1 MVARCQIWLYSENKI
16 KSWAIESLVQFLT
29 DRQESNFIEFRCG
42 ECCRRSTSFSVIKG
56 HIERVYRNEIE
67 AMRNRRYVER
77 AFSILI
83 SYLNLVLFVLLSLML
98 SDAPLPRSIVNVTD
112 LCVSEWRAVS
122 RMLPQ
127 ISETSL
133 NSDEHPRV
141 GPSNATRDYLQRTAR
156 HSSS

>member
-42 ECCRRSTSFSVIKG
+42 ECCRRSTSFSVIKW
-56 HIERVYRNEIE
+56 HIERVHRNAIE
-67 AMRNRRYVER
+67 AMRNRR
-77 AFSILI
+77 
-83 SYLNLVLFVLLSLML
+83 LVLFVLLSLML
-98 SDAPLPRSIVNVTD
+98 SDAPLPRSIVNDWFRRFRVTR
-112 LCVSEWRAVS
+112 SFS
-122 RMLPQ
+122 IMLPQ

-133 NSDEHPRV
+133 NSDEHPLSETSLNSDEHPRV
-141 GPSNATRDYLQRTAR
+141 GPSYATRDYLQRTAR